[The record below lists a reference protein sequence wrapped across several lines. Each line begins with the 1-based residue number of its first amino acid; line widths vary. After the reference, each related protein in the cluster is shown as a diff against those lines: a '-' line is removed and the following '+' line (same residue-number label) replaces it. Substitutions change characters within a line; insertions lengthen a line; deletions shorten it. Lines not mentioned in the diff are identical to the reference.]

1 MSAPKAT
8 VTPMMAQYLDIKAQY
23 PNALLFYRMG
33 DFYELF
39 FDDAIAA
46 SEALDIALTRRGKH
60 EGADIPMCG
69 VPVHAAEGYLLT
81 LIRKGFRV
89 AVGEQLEKP
98 AEAKKR
104 GSKSVVK
111 RDVVRLV
118 TPGTLTEE
126 SLLEARR
133 HNFLA
138 AFSEIRDSAAL
149 AWVDISTGAFHV
161 MALPPVRFGP
171 ELARL
176 APSEVLISETQ
187 ETQWDETIKDAGAAV
202 TPMARGAFDSAA
214 GEKRLLA
221 LFDIQT
227 LDAFGDFKRAEVS
240 AMGALIQY
248 LEITQKGQLPLLRPP
263 VSEAI
268 ARVMQIDAATRRNLE
283 LTQTLSGERGGTL
296 LACLNLTVTASGAR
310 LMERRLSAP
319 SLDLAEIA
327 ARLDAIAFGVEHTQ
341 IAQQLRIGLRRV
353 PDLDRALSRLALDR
367 GGPRDLAAI
376 RTGLGQA
383 MDLAKGCACSVLPAA
398 LQTAVSDLQGHET
411 LVTLLETA
419 LIEEPPLLLRDG
431 NFIAQGYDPNLDET
445 RRLRNEG
452 RSVIA
457 GLQQEYS
464 VQTAIQSLKI
474 KHNNVLGYFI
484 ETTATHAEKMLSPP
498 LSDLFIH
505 RQTTAN
511 QVRFTTVALS
521 ELETK
526 ILNAANH
533 AQDIEQRHFDDLR
546 AAVLA
551 QAAQISLAAQAFAI
565 FDVSLAL
572 ADLAIREN
580 WCRPKVDN
588 SYAFAISDGRHP
600 VVEHALKSQSGAPFI
615 ANDSAL
621 DDNKIWLLTGPNM
634 AGKSTF
640 LRQNALIALLAQMGS
655 FVPAKSAHIGLVS
668 QLFSRVGASDDLAR
682 GRSTFMVEMVETA
695 AILNQADQRALV
707 ILDEI
712 GRGTATYDGL
722 SIAWATLEHLHDV
735 NKSRSLFSTHYH
747 ELTALAGKLDRI
759 ENATVAVKEWQGEV
773 IFLHEVIKGAAD
785 RSYGVQVAQ
794 LAGLPKT
801 VVDRA
806 RMVLEALE
814 KGERENG
821 SGAKALID
829 DLPLFAMAPSAPPK
843 QAVMQPSQVDALLHD
858 IQPDELTPRDALKLI
873 YQLKDCAQS

>member
-1 MSAPKAT
+1 
-8 VTPMMAQYLDIKAQY
+8 
-23 PNALLFYRMG
+23 
-33 DFYELF
+33 
-39 FDDAIAA
+39 
-46 SEALDIALTRRGKH
+46 
-60 EGADIPMCG
+60 
-69 VPVHAAEGYLLT
+69 
-81 LIRKGFRV
+81 
-89 AVGEQLEKP
+89 
-98 AEAKKR
+98 
-104 GSKSVVK
+104 
-111 RDVVRLV
+111 
-118 TPGTLTEE
+118 
-126 SLLEARR
+126 
-133 HNFLA
+133 
-138 AFSEIRDSAAL
+138 
-149 AWVDISTGAFHV
+149 
-161 MALPPVRFGP
+161 
-171 ELARL
+171 
-176 APSEVLISETQ
+176 
-187 ETQWDETIKDAGAAV
+187 
-202 TPMARGAFDSAA
+202 
-214 GEKRLLA
+214 
-221 LFDIQT
+221 
-227 LDAFGDFKRAEVS
+227 
-240 AMGALIQY
+240 
-248 LEITQKGQLPLLRPP
+248 
-263 VSEAI
+263 
-268 ARVMQIDAATRRNLE
+268 
-283 LTQTLSGERGGTL
+283 
-296 LACLNLTVTASGAR
+296 
-310 LMERRLSAP
+310 
-319 SLDLAEIA
+319 
-327 ARLDAIAFGVEHTQ
+327 
-341 IAQQLRIGLRRV
+341 
-353 PDLDRALSRLALDR
+353 
-367 GGPRDLAAI
+367 
-376 RTGLGQA
+376 
-383 MDLAKGCACSVLPAA
+383 
-398 LQTAVSDLQGHET
+398 
-411 LVTLLETA
+411 
-419 LIEEPPLLLRDG
+419 
-431 NFIAQGYDPNLDET
+431 
-445 RRLRNEG
+445 
-452 RSVIA
+452 
-457 GLQQEYS
+457 
-464 VQTAIQSLKI
+464 
-474 KHNNVLGYFI
+474 
-484 ETTATHAEKMLSPP
+484 

-533 AQDIEQRHFDDLR
+533 AQDIEQRHFNDLR

-588 SYAFAISDGRHP
+588 SYAFAISGGRHP
-600 VVEHALKSQSGAPFI
+600 VVEHALKSQSGASFI

-655 FVPAKSAHIGLVS
+655 FVPATSAHIGLVS

-695 AILNQADQRALV
+695 AILNQADHRALV

-735 NKSRSLFSTHYH
+735 NKSRSLFATHYH
-747 ELTALAGKLDRI
+747 ELTALAGKLDRV

-843 QAVMQPSQVDALLHD
+843 QAVTEPSQVDALLRD
-858 IQPDELTPRDALKLI
+858 VQPDELTPRDALKLI

>member
-1 MSAPKAT
+1 VSAPKAT

-23 PNALLFYRMG
+23 PDALLFYRMG

-46 SEALDIALTRRGKH
+46 SEALDIALTKRGKH

-104 GSKSVVK
+104 GAKSVVK

-202 TPMARGAFDSAA
+202 TPMARGAFDSTA

-221 LFDIQT
+221 LFNIQT

-268 ARVMQIDAATRRNLE
+268 ASVMQIDAATRRNLE

-383 MDLAKGCACSVLPAA
+383 MDLAQGCASSVLPAA

-419 LIEEPPLLLRDG
+419 LTEEPPLLLRDG
-431 NFIAQGYDPNLDET
+431 NFIAQGYDPDLDET

-588 SYAFAISDGRHP
+588 SYAFAISGGRHP
-600 VVEHALKSQSGAPFI
+600 VVEHALKSQSGASFI

-655 FVPAKSAHIGLVS
+655 FVPATSAHIGLVS

-695 AILNQADQRALV
+695 AILNQADHRALV

-735 NKSRSLFSTHYH
+735 NKSRSLFATHYH
-747 ELTALAGKLDRI
+747 ELTALAGKLDRV

-843 QAVMQPSQVDALLHD
+843 QAVTAPSQVDALLRD
-858 IQPDELTPRDALKLI
+858 VQPDELTPRDALKLI